1 MALTRSSFKCCI
13 SGISLDTTEAFVFEG
28 SKKVIHAR
36 LWDSWKQKNGE
47 DLMPDGMPTKE
58 SLTWPPNFKD
68 TQQSFIILE
77 LNLLKTEVVVDH
89 SLTREQQLAIF
100 KYLKV
105 LFSWFFIVDA
115 QCALIELNKYIESV
129 QLFITAGPT
138 EIAEQCLNLLQSMMV
153 SVFQGQTQADV
164 IADFD
169 TMNPI
174 SSASSSAIWR
184 YIVLSNG
191 IISEVS
197 DTNEM
202 Y

>member
-13 SGISLDTTEAFVFEG
+13 SGISLDTTESYVFG
-28 SKKVIHAR
+28 DTKRVIHAR
-36 LWDSWKQKNGE
+36 LWNSWLQKQGE
-47 DLMPDGMPTKE
+47 DFMPDGMPTKE
-58 SLTWPPNFKD
+58 TLTWPTNFKD
-68 TQQSFIILE
+68 TQHAFILLE
-77 LNLLKTEVVVDH
+77 LNVLKNEIVVDH
-89 SLTREQQLAIF
+89 SLTREEQQAIF

-115 QCALIELNKYIESV
+115 QCALIELNKFIESV
-129 QLFITAGPT
+129 QLFITVGPT
-138 EIAEQCLNLLQSMMV
+138 EVSEQCLNLLQSMMV
-153 SVFQGQTQADV
+153 SVFNGQTQGDV

-169 TMNPI
+169 SISLI
-174 SSASSSAIWR
+174 SSNSSAIWR

-197 DTNEM
+197 DTTET